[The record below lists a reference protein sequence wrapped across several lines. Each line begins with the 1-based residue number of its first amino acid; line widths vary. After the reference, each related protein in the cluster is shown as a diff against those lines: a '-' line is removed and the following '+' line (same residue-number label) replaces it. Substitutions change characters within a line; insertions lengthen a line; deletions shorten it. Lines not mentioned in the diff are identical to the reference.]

1 MREIK
6 FRAWDKK
13 AKKMYRVQKML
24 FGAAGEGAFQVDG
37 IYFPNTGLSIGNAE
51 QVFSQPPDMPSIAT
65 MNICDND
72 CQEKSPHCELMQFTG
87 LKDKKGKEIYE
98 GDIILESYKIKKKET
113 GEERVDESRIVV
125 EWKHQEAD
133 YEQSHF
139 YGYDIYDGKDISYD
153 NPYWDC
159 LEIKYEVIGNCF
171 ENPELLSKE
180 DSL

>member
-87 LKDKKGKEIYE
+87 LHDKNGKEIYE
-98 GDIILESYKIKKKET
+98 GDILKDPAHYPNGYQHSLNNQT
-113 GEERVDESRIVV
+113 GV
-125 EWKHQEAD
+125 A
-133 YEQSHF
+133 Y
-139 YGYDIYDGKDISYD
+139 YDTELGGWYITNNLTDGKHETP
-153 NPYWDC
+153 NPQT
-159 LEIKYEVIGNCF
+159 LQLATAKNYEVIGNIY
-171 ENPELLSKE
+171 ENKELLE
-180 DSL
+180 VENE